1 MQAKVKDLLDPY
13 EDNSNN
19 FDEIKGKFH
28 YFLLLHWFILTVF
41 AKSALTPTKIQ
52 NKLKIVVFFL
62 KYFSNLIK

>member
-52 NKLKIVVFFL
+52 NKLINCCFFF